1 MYMNCTDDAVGPTN
15 VRLGYSYS
23 DDVTGDDDV
32 IVSHVADDVTAA
44 ELPLRRLPL
53 TLRCHV
59 TALSANH
66 VEPRVTVSLDGADVT
81 SRFTRSTTLTSRSE
95 DGGLLTT
102 TDYRGEFA
110 WNVTLKQELLDLHA
124 SNWSCSAAMSHYQPI
139 VTSLLIYVTRTSS
152 AVHLH
157 IAVYSFWQLGSALR
171 LSVRSRYSSKM
182 PRRNIALTVP
192 LPHSCPGCLVF

>member
-81 SRFTRSTTLTSRSE
+81 SRFTRSTTLTSRSRSG
-95 DGGLLTT
+95 D
-102 TDYRGEFA
+102 
-110 WNVTLKQELLDLHA
+110 LDLKVRRRR
-124 SNWSCSAAMSHYQPI
+124 SADND
-139 VTSLLIYVTRTSS
+139 
-152 AVHLH
+152 
-157 IAVYSFWQLGSALR
+157 R
-171 LSVRSRYSSKM
+171 LSR
-182 PRRNIALTVP
+182 
-192 LPHSCPGCLVF
+192 